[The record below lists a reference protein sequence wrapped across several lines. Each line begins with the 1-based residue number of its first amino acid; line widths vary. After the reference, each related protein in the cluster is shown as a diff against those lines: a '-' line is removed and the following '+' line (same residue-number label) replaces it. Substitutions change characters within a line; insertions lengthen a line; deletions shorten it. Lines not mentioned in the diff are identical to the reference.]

1 MKRVWNSFYISLT
14 ALKVINPD
22 WNIYV
27 EEIKHLFKDNSPSFI
42 KQLFNEFDVYYNDRQ
57 TEYEQLLM
65 YYVYRYFLDAVYDI
79 NIVLK
84 AKNALIGYLALKTM
98 DVADWYFNN
107 RELSFERQVD
117 LAHLYSR
124 QFEHSYY
131 NFEVYKEWFMSKRR
145 YSCATLFKLLLMR

>member
-1 MKRVWNSFYISLT
+1 M
-14 ALKVINPD
+14 
-22 WNIYV
+22 
-27 EEIKHLFKDNSPSFI
+27 
-42 KQLFNEFDVYYNDRQ
+42 YYNDRQ

-98 DVADWYFNN
+98 DVADWYFNSK
-107 RELSFERQVD
+107 ELSFERQVD